1 MWGLCVW
8 QTFNSKVVASH
19 VKIQANGRLKVSVLL
34 ISARSASQSCV
45 DPCVA
50 GASKMISEMVLHKR
64 IRKPG
69 IRVGRL
75 VLLAFRRRVRL
86 RVSPHRSLM
95 QETAFGSE
103 TMAGL
108 GNSSVAS
115 SLWSLPQR
123 FQ

>member
-1 MWGLCVW
+1 
-8 QTFNSKVVASH
+8 
-19 VKIQANGRLKVSVLL
+19 
-34 ISARSASQSCV
+34 
-45 DPCVA
+45 
-50 GASKMISEMVLHKR
+50 MISEMVLHKR